1 MAPEQLHLHVGA
13 LLLDREPEPLG
24 TPMGGVEELAGAG
37 DLGVAVEQ
45 LAQEI
50 GAAVRPREHHE
61 VPPVVPVVRA
71 AQVRACEGG
80 GGGGG
85 EWKVEGGR
93 RWRVAVVVTGGAM
106 TGGAS

>member
-1 MAPEQLHLHVGA
+1 MHGSTERLW
-13 LLLDREPEPLG
+13 LG
-24 TPMGGVEELAGAG
+24 LWLGWVEELAGAG

-45 LAQEI
+45 LAQEV

-85 EWKVEGGR
+85 EWRVEGGGGW
-93 RWRVAVVVTGGAM
+93 RWR
-106 TGGAS
+106 